1 VTGTFL
7 FYARAVDPT
16 MVTALSS
23 IATEQANPIAR
34 TMEKCKQFLDYAT
47 MQDEEVITYRAS
59 DMKLAI
65 HSDASCSYLGEPKA
79 WSRAGGHYFCSEDV
93 TDPADNGAVLTVATI
108 IKQVMSSA
116 AEAELGGLFINAKKA
131 VPGGVGTQAA
141 TNTNTNRQFDGKW
154 THQQ

>member
-1 VTGTFL
+1 MTGTFL

-16 MVTALSS
+16 MLTALSS
-23 IATEQANPIAR
+23 IAAEQANPTAR

-47 MQDEEVITYRAS
+47 TQDEEVITYRAS

-65 HSDASCSYLGEPKA
+65 HSDASYSYLGEPKA
-79 WSRAGGHYFCSEDV
+79 WSRAGGHYFCSKDV

-116 AEAELGGLFINAKKA
+116 AEAELSGLFINAKKA
-131 VPGGVGTQAA
+131 VPI
-141 TNTNTNRQFDGKW
+141 
-154 THQQ
+154 